1 MKAFLR
7 FVLGLVASVAA
18 WSLAVRLDPIL
29 APIFDPLLVLVVYL
43 AVRQGEDGRPASPL
57 TCALAGSA
65 AGLLQDA
72 FTGGRLGLYGFAD
85 TLVAWTVSKVQQ
97 RMVIQ
102 QTLQIG
108 LVGMLASAFQLA
120 TLATLQFLMVPG
132 GQMPTVGSAV
142 LRITLTGVL
151 LVGVH
156 LAAQRVKLLTFQW
169 REKRRSRL
177 RFDP

>member
-1 MKAFLR
+1 MRALLR
-7 FVLGLVASVAA
+7 FLLGLVASVAA

-29 APIFDPLLVLVVYL
+29 APIFDPLLVLVIYV

-57 TCALAGSA
+57 TCALGGSA
-65 AGLLQDA
+65 AGLLHDA
-72 FTGGRLGLYGFAD
+72 FTGGRLGLHGFAD

-120 TLATLQFLMVPG
+120 TLATLQFLMVPS
-132 GQMPTVGSAV
+132 GQMPAVGSAV
-142 LRITLTGVL
+142 LRIMLTGVL
-151 LVGVH
+151 LVGVY
-156 LAAQRVKLLTFQW
+156 LAAERVKLLASRW
-169 REKRRSRL
+169 REKRRRRL